1 MYITASGLR
10 QAPAVIRTLAVTAA
24 LLMTGCATGSTDNP
38 FGGGGGPDQIQIAIV
53 NNNQQDVTVYALAPA
68 TRERLGRV
76 GSHTSETFTMR
87 WAHTRELRLEL
98 DFLAGPR
105 CFSQSVVVS
114 PGEELELVVQ
124 PSLTRLNCR

>member
-1 MYITASGLR
+1 MHTTASGLR
-10 QAPAVIRTLAVTAA
+10 QTPAVVLTLAVTAA
-24 LLMTGCATGSTDNP
+24 LLMTGCATGSNENP
-38 FGGGGGPDQIQIAIV
+38 FGGGAGPNQIRIAIV
-53 NNNQQDVTVYALAPA
+53 NNNQQDVTVYARAPA
-68 TRERLGRV
+68 IRERLGRV
-76 GSHTSETFTMR
+76 GSHNSETFTMR